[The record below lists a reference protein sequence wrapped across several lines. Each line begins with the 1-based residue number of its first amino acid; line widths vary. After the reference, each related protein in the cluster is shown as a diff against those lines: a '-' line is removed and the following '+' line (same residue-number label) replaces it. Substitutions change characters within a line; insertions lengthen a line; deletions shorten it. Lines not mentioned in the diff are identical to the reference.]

1 MVAGIAIGGHCFSA
15 VAIQTRIHGMGNGG
29 VRGGVALCAADTRS
43 HMARMVKMHMRGQ
56 GSTANI
62 AQRLPREHR

>member
-1 MVAGIAIGGHCFSA
+1 MVAGIAIGGHGFSA

-29 VRGGVALCAADTRS
+29 VRGGVALCTADARR
-43 HMARMVKMHMRGQ
+43 HMASMVKMHMGGQ

-62 AQRLPREHR
+62 AHWLPRVHW